1 MNPIWY
7 PYTSGSLEEAACHV
21 PFRIFCIHVFD
32 VAKKTSSEQNY
43 IWYPYT
49 SRSKK
54 RSKEF
59 NYSLELGPGGEGGIG
74 WDGMGW
80 NGIGCNMMGWDGI
93 G

>member
-7 PYTSGSLEEAACHV
+7 PYTSGSLKEAACHV
-21 PFRIFCIHVFD
+21 PYRIFCTHVFD

-54 RSKEF
+54 PSEKLVI
-59 NYSLELGPGGEGGIG
+59 LELGPGGEGG
-74 WDGMGW
+74 
-80 NGIGCNMMGWDGI
+80 MGWDGI
-93 G
+93 GCDMMGWDWIG

>member
-21 PFRIFCIHVFD
+21 PFRIFCTHGFD

-54 RSKEF
+54 PSEILVIF
-59 NYSLELGPGGEGGIG
+59 WNWVPEGREEWDGMG
-74 WDGMGW
+74 WDGMGYD
-80 NGIGCNMMGWDGI
+80 GMGWD
-93 G
+93 